1 MPIVTLRAP
10 PVDGARTTPVGT
22 AASLRGLVRAT
33 YKQHMGNGGWRLLT
47 VLAAAQF
54 LMVLDQAVMNV
65 SISQLVEDF
74 DTDVTTIQAVITLYA
89 LVMAALMIAGGK
101 VGDLI
106 GRRRAFGIGL
116 MIYGAGTTLTAV
128 SWSVAVLTLGWSVLE
143 GIGAALVLPA
153 LAALTAAS
161 FRGADRAL
169 AYGVLGG
176 VAGAGIAVG
185 PIVGGWV
192 TSNLTWRV
200 VFAGELVVV
209 LYILATYRRLPDD
222 RGREGAELDYLGAVL
237 CGLGLAAIVFGVLN
251 ASTWGWLE
259 PRNSPITPFGFSLTP
274 FLIAAGGGL
283 LALFGAWQRRR
294 EASGREPL
302 VHLRLFRIATLNSGL
317 AVFLFQNLILMGIF
331 FAIPLYL
338 QIVQGFDAFETG
350 LRMLPVSVTLFLT
363 ALLGSRLSRR
373 FSPRLIVRVGITLL
387 VLASLLLLATIE
399 PEIDTTSFAIA
410 MAVFGVAM
418 GLIVSQLGNVVQS
431 AVGDDDRSEA
441 GGLQYT
447 AQQLGA
453 SLGTALIGAVVI
465 TGLATAFSNNVEAN
479 PQIPAAVKQEV
490 GVRLENGVSF
500 VSADQVRAGAEEAGV
515 DPTTTDALVDHYAD
529 AQLFALKTGLLVAA
543 LLSCAAFFATRSL
556 PTRAGPART
565 ATPDELVAA

>member
-1 MPIVTLRAP
+1 
-10 PVDGARTTPVGT
+10 
-22 AASLRGLVRAT
+22 
-33 YKQHMGNGGWRLLT
+33 MGKSGRKILA

-74 DTDVTTIQAVITLYA
+74 DTEVTTIQAVITFYS

-101 VGDLI
+101 MGDIL
-106 GRRRAFGIGL
+106 GRRRAFAIGL
-116 MIYGAGTTLTAV
+116 MIYGVGTTLTAV
-128 SWSVAVLTLGWSVLE
+128 AWSVPVLTLGWSVLE

-153 LAALTAAS
+153 LAALTARS
-161 FRGADRAL
+161 FKGADRAL

-192 TSNLTWRV
+192 TTNLSWRI
-200 VFAGELVVV
+200 VFAGELLVV
-209 LYILATYRRLPDD
+209 LYILASHRRLPDD
-222 RGREGAELDYLGAVL
+222 RGRAGAELDGLGAAL

-274 FLIAAGGGL
+274 FLIAVGGGL
-283 LALFGAWQRRR
+283 LALFVAGQRRR
-294 EASGREPL
+294 EANGREPL
-302 VHLRLFRIATLNSGL
+302 VHLRLFRSATLNSGL
-317 AVFLFQNLILMGIF
+317 AMFLFQNLILMGIF

-350 LRMLPVSVTLFLT
+350 LRMLPVSVTLFIT

-373 FSPRLIVRVGITLL
+373 VSPRLLVRIGVALL
-387 VLASLLLLATIE
+387 VVASVLLLATIT
-399 PEIDTTSFAIA
+399 PEIATTPFAIA
-410 MAVFGVAM
+410 MAVFGIAM

-431 AVGDDDRSEA
+431 AVGEDDRSEA

-447 AQQLGA
+447 SQQLGA

-465 TGLATAFSNNVEAN
+465 SGLIASFSGKVADN
-479 PQIPAAVKQEV
+479 PQIAPAVKQQ
-490 GVRLENGVSF
+490 VS
-500 VSADQVRAGAEEAGV
+500 
-515 DPTTTDALVDHYAD
+515 
-529 AQLFALKTGLLVAA
+529 
-543 LLSCAAFFATRSL
+543 
-556 PTRAGPART
+556 
-565 ATPDELVAA
+565 

>member
-1 MPIVTLRAP
+1 VP
-10 PVDGARTTPVGT
+10 
-22 AASLRGLVRAT
+22 AA
-33 YKQHMGNGGWRLLT
+33 YKLSMGNGGWKLLA

-74 DTDVTTIQAVITLYA
+74 DTEVTTIQAVITLYA

-116 MIYGAGTTLTAV
+116 MIYGVGTSLTAV
-128 SWSVAVLTLGWSVLE
+128 AWSVPVLTLGWSVLE
-143 GIGAALVLPA
+143 GIGASLVLPA
-153 LAALTAAS
+153 LAALTARS

-200 VFAGELVVV
+200 VFAGELIVV

-222 RGREGAELDYLGAVL
+222 RGREGAELDYLGAAL

-259 PRNSPITPFGFSLTP
+259 PRNSPVEPFGFSLTP

-283 LALFGAWQRRR
+283 LALFASWQRHRERR
-294 EASGREPL
+294 GREPL
-302 VHLRLFRIATLNSGL
+302 VHLRLFGSATLNSGL
-317 AVFLFQNLILMGIF
+317 AMFLFQNLILMGIF

-350 LRMLPVSVTLFLT
+350 LRMLPVSVTLFVT

-373 FSPRLIVRVGITLL
+373 FSPRLIVRAGVALL

-465 TGLATAFSNNVEAN
+465 TGLAAAFSNQVQAN
-479 PQIPAAVKQEV
+479 PQIPASVKQEV
-490 GVRLENGVSF
+490 GVRLESGVSF
-500 VSADQVRAGAEEAGV
+500 VSTDQVRAGAEKAGV
-515 DPTTTDALVDHYAD
+515 DPAATDALVADYAD
-529 AQLFALKTGLLVAA
+529 AQLVALKTGLLVAA
-543 LLSCAAFFATRSL
+543 LLSCAAFLTTRSL
-556 PTRAGPART
+556 PSRASPAK
-565 ATPDELVAA
+565 AAAPDDLVAA